1 MKNETLNVEVL
12 ENTFNVMNL
21 ENTLNVDD
29 FENCATG
36 EELEAAILNIQGVTD
51 IQNTTLNGGIVNI
64 LLGDYEIPTKG
75 AVSIS

>member
-21 ENTLNVDD
+21 ENTLNVDV

-36 EELEAAILNIQGVTD
+36 EELEAAILNV
-51 IQNTTLNGGIVNI
+51 
-64 LLGDYEIPTKG
+64 
-75 AVSIS
+75 

>member
-21 ENTLNVDD
+21 ENTFNVGD

-36 EELEAAILNIQGVTD
+36 EELEAAILNV
-51 IQNTTLNGGIVNI
+51 
-64 LLGDYEIPTKG
+64 
-75 AVSIS
+75 

>member
-1 MKNETLNVEVL
+1 MSKMKNETLNVEVL

-36 EELEAAILNIQGVTD
+36 KELEATILNV
-51 IQNTTLNGGIVNI
+51 
-64 LLGDYEIPTKG
+64 
-75 AVSIS
+75 

>member
-21 ENTLNVDD
+21 ENTLNVDY

-36 EELEAAILNIQGVTD
+36 EELEAAILNV
-51 IQNTTLNGGIVNI
+51 
-64 LLGDYEIPTKG
+64 
-75 AVSIS
+75 

>member
-21 ENTLNVDD
+21 ENTLNVGD

-36 EELEAAILNIQGVTD
+36 EELEAAILDV
-51 IQNTTLNGGIVNI
+51 
-64 LLGDYEIPTKG
+64 
-75 AVSIS
+75 

>member
-29 FENCATG
+29 F
-36 EELEAAILNIQGVTD
+36 
-51 IQNTTLNGGIVNI
+51 
-64 LLGDYEIPTKG
+64 
-75 AVSIS
+75 

>member
-21 ENTLNVDD
+21 ENTLNVND

-36 EELEAAILNIQGVTD
+36 EELKAAILNV
-51 IQNTTLNGGIVNI
+51 
-64 LLGDYEIPTKG
+64 
-75 AVSIS
+75 

>member
-21 ENTLNVDD
+21 ENTFNVDD

-36 EELEAAILNIQGVTD
+36 EELKAAILNV
-51 IQNTTLNGGIVNI
+51 
-64 LLGDYEIPTKG
+64 
-75 AVSIS
+75 

>member
-21 ENTLNVDD
+21 ENTLNVGD

-36 EELEAAILNIQGVTD
+36 EELEAAILNV
-51 IQNTTLNGGIVNI
+51 
-64 LLGDYEIPTKG
+64 
-75 AVSIS
+75 

>member
-29 FENCATG
+29 FDNCATG
-36 EELEAAILNIQGVTD
+36 KELEAAILNV
-51 IQNTTLNGGIVNI
+51 
-64 LLGDYEIPTKG
+64 
-75 AVSIS
+75 

>member
-12 ENTFNVMNL
+12 ENIFNVMDL

-36 EELEAAILNIQGVTD
+36 EELKAAILDV
-51 IQNTTLNGGIVNI
+51 
-64 LLGDYEIPTKG
+64 
-75 AVSIS
+75 